1 MVSTINQWL
10 AQGYQKQFEDREGLV
25 LLNLEGLTVE
35 EAQELRNSIRAA
47 GAELRV
53 TKNRLAKVAL
63 KEIGI
68 EFDASAWGGMC
79 GLLVGSTEATI
90 VAAKAMEEL
99 WKKKPERKIHYRGA
113 MLDGSLLTAEEA
125 ARIPEMPDKN
135 TLRAMMCGALLGS
148 ARQLAT
154 LLREV
159 PASTA
164 RVLQARADQE
174 ESAA

>member
-10 AQGYQKQFEDREGLV
+10 AKGYQEQFSDREGVV
-25 LLNLEGLTVE
+25 LLNLDGLTVE
-35 EAQELRNSIRAA
+35 EAQALRHSVREA

-63 KEIGI
+63 KEVGI
-68 EFDASAWGGMC
+68 EFDDSAWGGLC
-79 GLLVGSTEATI
+79 GMLVGSTEATI
-90 VAAKAMEEL
+90 NAAKAIEEL
-99 WKKKPERKIHYRGA
+99 WGKKKERKVHYRGA
-113 MLDGSLLTAEEA
+113 VLDGSTMTAAESSGIA
-125 ARIPEMPDKN
+125 KMHDKD
-135 TLRAMMCGALLGS
+135 TLRAMMCGALTGS

-164 RVLQARADQE
+164 RVLQARADQG
-174 ESAA
+174 ESAS

>member
-1 MVSTINQWL
+1 MVSTINQWMV
-10 AQGYQKQFEDREGLV
+10 QGYQQQFDAQEGVV
-25 LLNLEGLTVE
+25 LLGMEGLTVE
-35 EAQELRNSIRAA
+35 ESEALRASVREA
-47 GAELRV
+47 GAELRI

-68 EFDASAWGGMC
+68 EFDASAWGGLC
-79 GLLVGSTEATI
+79 GMLVGSTEATI
-90 VAAKAMEEL
+90 GAAKAIEEL
-99 WKKKPERKIHYRGA
+99 WKKKADRKINYRGA
-113 MLDGSLLTAEEA
+113 MLDGAMMTAEEA
-125 ARIPEMPDKN
+125 SRIAEMPDKD
-135 TLRAMMCGALLGS
+135 TLRAMMCGALTGS

-164 RVLQARADQE
+164 RVLQARADQG

>member
-1 MVSTINQWL
+1 MVSTINEWM
-10 AQGYQKQFEDREGLV
+10 AGGYRKEFEDREGLV
-25 LLNLEGLTVE
+25 LLSLGSLSVE
-35 EAQELRNSIRAA
+35 ETQALRTSIREA
-47 GAELRV
+47 GADLRV
-53 TKNRLAKVAL
+53 TKKRLAKVAL

-68 EFDASAWGGMC
+68 EFDDKAWSGMC
-79 GLLVGSTEATI
+79 GMLVGSTEATI
-90 VAAKAMEEL
+90 GAAKAIEDL
-99 WKKKPERKIHYRGA
+99 WKKAPERKVNYQAA
-113 MLDGSLLTAEEA
+113 MLDGSLMTAEEA
-125 ARIPEMPDKN
+125 SRIADMPDKN

-164 RVLQARADQE
+164 RVMQARADQG

>member
-1 MVSTINQWL
+1 MVSTINQWMV
-10 AQGYQKQFEDREGLV
+10 QGYQQQFDAQEGVV
-25 LLNLEGLTVE
+25 LLGLEGLTVE
-35 EAQELRNSIRAA
+35 ESEALRASVREA

-68 EFDASAWGGMC
+68 EFDANSWGGMC
-79 GLLVGSTEATI
+79 GMLVGSTESTI
-90 VAAKAMEEL
+90 GAAKAIEGL
-99 WKKKPERKIHYRGA
+99 WKKKADRKITYRGA
-113 MLDGSLLTAEEA
+113 MLDGAMMTAEEA
-125 ARIPEMPDKN
+125 SRIAEMPDKD
-135 TLRAMMCGALLGS
+135 TLRAMMCGALTGS

-164 RVLQARADQE
+164 RVLQARADQG